1 MCDWRSRT
9 RATTLHSP
17 NDKMV
22 PQTPSKIQHLAG
34 AANNRHTNRAPFALL
49 SNVGQ
54 GDILRLL
61 LLMQCGSRP
70 WGGGYG
76 GGRSFWGLLALEQLW
91 ESGAFSVWAQGSAPD
106 DYFVDSPLP
115 SIRHTLHVHWHST
128 SQLLHHANA
137 PTTTRLFNATLARS
151 QRQNC
156 RIWHLPQLW

>member
-1 MCDWRSRT
+1 VCDWRSRT

-70 WGGGYG
+70 WGAMGVAAHFGGCWHWSSS
-76 GGRSFWGLLALEQLW
+76 GRVECSLRGHRLVLRMTISWTHHSRPSGILCMCIGTPPASFCIMQMH
-91 ESGAFSVWAQGSAPD
+91 P
-106 DYFVDSPLP
+106 PLP
-115 SIRHTLHVHWHST
+115 DYLMP
-128 SQLLHHANA
+128 L
-137 PTTTRLFNATLARS
+137 
-151 QRQNC
+151 
-156 RIWHLPQLW
+156 